1 MEVLS
6 HLAYLLKY
14 HLPLPAM
21 TSCLNFQRFQLHSAS
36 PRLFLA
42 GTVRETP
49 LHGSLVLG
57 LARGDSDRRASG
69 VSELSPTAKR
79 RPPEHS
85 LQPMSQPAP
94 VGPARQDSTKFDG
107 GESAKEIRGQVRS
120 CCFEGIEKGFPHE
133 LCINFRESIHK
144 TWRINRRSLVLPLE
158 FTPVSSRSISCYD
171 GSHRQ
176 SAGWLG
182 H

>member
-1 MEVLS
+1 MGLSGRRPRPDSSLSGVRPFLLKDCSFHSMEVLS

-69 VSELSPTAKR
+69 V
-79 RPPEHS
+79 
-85 LQPMSQPAP
+85 
-94 VGPARQDSTKFDG
+94 GRQ
-107 GESAKEIRGQVRS
+107 
-120 CCFEGIEKGFPHE
+120 
-133 LCINFRESIHK
+133 
-144 TWRINRRSLVLPLE
+144 
-158 FTPVSSRSISCYD
+158 
-171 GSHRQ
+171 
-176 SAGWLG
+176 
-182 H
+182 